1 MKMPQLPYRSVER
14 NMVDTFRGY
23 NHNMRIEDGEAWDMR
38 NMTSDFYPVLSP
50 RKKRGVYRRVPG
62 IGGIIAKEKLCYTD
76 SGAFVMGD
84 CRYEMGL
91 SEGEKTLVSMGAFV
105 IILPDRKYINTA
117 RPEDR
122 GDIENQ
128 TVTTGEVTFTMSN
141 VSGEVIE
148 GVTTSDTAPE
158 SPENGDYWIDTS
170 EETHSLKRWAATSS
184 QWVSIATTY
193 VRIDAEGI
201 GTGFQEH
208 DGVTISGIT
217 IDSLT
222 DLNGTMALWAVED
235 DYIVVIG
242 FLDNVQSQSTPITI
256 SRRMPEMDFVTESG
270 NRLWGCRYGMN
281 AAGEFVNELYCSKLG
296 DFRNWN
302 SFLQLSTD
310 SYIVSLG
317 TDGPFTGAITHMGY
331 PIFFKENCFHKVYG
345 SIPANFQVQTTAC
358 RGVQQGSHKSLAI
371 VNEILY
377 YKAGTAVCSYDGSL
391 PTEISY
397 CLGNVHYSNAVAGA
411 HGNKYYVSMMD
422 LDGGWHLFVWDTAK
436 KLWHRED
443 NFHGTAFAGYKNQLY
458 GADEGGTVWTML
470 SGDSEEKLNWVWDT
484 GEIGLNMPD
493 MKYISRL
500 TVRMSL
506 ENGTEV
512 RLFAKYNQSDEWEPL
527 YALRSTELR
536 SFDFPIKP
544 RRCDYMQLR
553 ISGDGPAK
561 VYSITKSI
569 MQGSARSR

>member
-1 MKMPQLPYRSVER
+1 MKRPQLPYRSVER
-14 NMVDTFRGY
+14 SMIDTFRGY
-23 NHNMRIEDGEAWDMR
+23 NHNLRIGDGEAWEMQ
-38 NMTSDFYPVLSP
+38 NMTSDLYPVLSP
-50 RKKRGVYRRVPG
+50 RKKRGVYRQVPA

-76 SGAFVMGD
+76 GSAFVMGD
-84 CRYEMGL
+84 DRYEMGL
-91 SEGEKTLVSMGAFV
+91 TEGEKTLVSMGAFV

-117 RPEDR
+117 QPEDR

-128 TVTTGEVTFTMSN
+128 TVTVGEATFTMSN

-148 GVTTSDTAPE
+148 GATSGDTAPAN
-158 SPENGDYWIDTS
+158 PGNGDYWIDTS
-170 EETHSLKRWAATSS
+170 EETHSLKRWSATSS

-193 VRIDAEGI
+193 VRIDAQGI
-201 GTGFQEH
+201 GKGFQEH

-222 DLNGTMALWAVED
+222 DLNGTMALWAAED

-242 FLDNVQSQSTPITI
+242 FLDKAQSQSTPITI

-281 AAGEFVNELYCSKLG
+281 AAGEFVNEIYCSKLG

-377 YKAGTAVCSYDGSL
+377 YKAGTAVCAYDGSL

-397 CLGNVHYSNAVAGA
+397 CLGNVHYSNAVAGT

-443 NFHGTAFAGYKNQLY
+443 SFHAMAFASHKNQLY
-458 GADEGGTVWTML
+458 GVDEHGGVWTML
-470 SGDSEEKLNWVWDT
+470 SGNDEQKLTWVWDT
-484 GEIGLNMPD
+484 GEIGLNLPD
-493 MKYISRL
+493 MKYINHL
-500 TVRMSL
+500 TIRMSL
-506 ENGTEV
+506 ESGTEV
-512 RLFAKYNQSDEWEPL
+512 RLFAKYNQSDEWQPL
-527 YALRSTELR
+527 YALRSSELK
-536 SFDFPIKP
+536 SFDIPIKP

-569 MQGSARSR
+569 MQGSARS

>member
-1 MKMPQLPYRSVER
+1 MKRPQLPYRSVER
-14 NMVDTFRGY
+14 SMIDTFRGY
-23 NHNMRIEDGEAWDMR
+23 NHNLRIGDGEAWEMQ
-38 NMTSDFYPVLSP
+38 NMTSDLYPVLSP
-50 RKKRGVYRRVPG
+50 RKKRGIYRQVPA

-76 SGAFVMGD
+76 GSAFVMGD
-84 CRYEMGL
+84 DRYEMGL
-91 SEGEKTLVSMGAFV
+91 AEGEKTLVSMGAFV

-117 RPEDR
+117 QPEDR

-128 TVTTGEVTFTMSN
+128 TVTAGEATFTMSN

-148 GVTTSDTAPE
+148 GATSGDTAPAN
-158 SPENGDYWIDTS
+158 PGNGDYWIDTS
-170 EETHSLKRWAATSS
+170 EETHSLKRWSATSS

-193 VRIDAEGI
+193 VRIDAQGI
-201 GTGFQEH
+201 GKGFQEH

-217 IDSLT
+217 IDSMT
-222 DLNGTMALWAVED
+222 DLNGTMALWAVD
-235 DYIVVIG
+235 DNYIVVIG
-242 FLDNVQSQSTPITI
+242 FLDKAQSQSTPITV

-281 AAGEFVNELYCSKLG
+281 AAGEFVNEIYCSKLG

-377 YKAGTAVCSYDGSL
+377 YKAGTAVCAYDGSL

-443 NFHGTAFAGYKNQLY
+443 SFHAMAFSSHKNQLY
-458 GADEGGTVWTML
+458 GVDEHGGVWTML
-470 SGDSEEKLNWVWDT
+470 SGNDEQKLTWVWDT
-484 GEIGLNMPD
+484 GEIGLNLPD
-493 MKYISRL
+493 MKYINHL
-500 TVRMSL
+500 TIRMSL
-506 ENGTEV
+506 ESGTEV
-512 RLFAKYNQSDEWEPL
+512 RLFAKYNQSDEWQPL
-527 YALRSTELR
+527 YALRSSELK
-536 SFDFPIKP
+536 SFDIPIKP

-569 MQGSARSR
+569 MQGSARS